1 MPSATASTDREN
13 FSRMNIVIKRGEG
26 GIYCRPDTTLERENR
41 DFYCPDEMG
50 GLSYSPVIF
59 ARISKTGKWISS
71 KFVDRYYD
79 SVGFGIMIYDSSLL
93 DGSIDSIASASCYDH
108 SSLLPQETVNKDDLI
123 NGGVQI
129 FKNTDS
135 IYRTITEEMAERLEK
150 AICEVSAKV
159 SLRIG
164 DIVALE
170 LTSIAHLADKDET
183 KLSLK
188 ILFNEKTL
196 LESNVIM

>member
-1 MPSATASTDREN
+1 
-13 FSRMNIVIKRGEG
+13 
-26 GIYCRPDTTLERENR
+26 
-41 DFYCPDEMG
+41 
-50 GLSYSPVIF
+50 
-59 ARISKTGKWISS
+59 
-71 KFVDRYYD
+71 
-79 SVGFGIMIYDSSLL
+79 
-93 DGSIDSIASASCYDH
+93 
-108 SSLLPQETVNKDDLI
+108 
-123 NGGVQI
+123 
-129 FKNTDS
+129 
-135 IYRTITEEMAERLEK
+135 MAERLEK

-170 LTSIAHLADKDET
+170 LTSIAHLANKDET